1 MQPIVKE
8 IGGAKLLC
16 IPTDKFKSEY
26 FLLRFAVELNEENNH
41 LTTLLL
47 PVLSR
52 GTATHPNLLSINR
65 YLDELYS
72 TTVSTPNRRTGDMR
86 RIGISADF
94 LGSRYVDGGSIMPQ
108 VIDTVAE
115 IFYRPRLDNGC
126 FCPEHVE
133 IEKNAL
139 CDSIRA
145 SVNNPR
151 GYASHRCRQM
161 LCEGEPFALSLID
174 KEEVV
179 RAVTPEMLY
188 DRYRYLLENATP
200 TFCYVGSTPVD
211 EVVAMVKSA
220 FPSFHGKNAPY
231 RAEVRRVTGAPKR
244 AEEAMPFCQG
254 NLAIGLRSDISV
266 SDPEAPAFLV
276 LNELFGGSPA
286 SKLFLNVREKRSLC
300 YSCSSQAHL
309 FKGLIFVR
317 AGMKP
322 ENRSITEEAILAEL
336 DAIKRGEISDIELE
350 AAKRSLDHICR
361 QAQDN
366 PAAISSFYLGRDL
379 IGKNESLEDFRRS
392 LAAVTVSD
400 VVEAAARLDVGAT
413 FFLNGT
419 LEGEED
425 EE

>member
-1 MQPIVKE
+1 MQPIIRE
-8 IGGAKLLC
+8 IGGAKLFC

-26 FLLRFAVELNEENNH
+26 FSLRFALELNEANNH
-41 LTTLLL
+41 LTTMLL

-52 GTATHPNLLSINR
+52 GTVTHPNLLSINR

-72 TTVSTPNRRTGDMR
+72 TTVSTPNKRMGDMR
-86 RIGISADF
+86 CIGVSADF
-94 LGSRYVDGGSIMPQ
+94 LGSRYVDGGSILPQ

-115 IFYRPRLDNGC
+115 IVYRPRLDNGC
-126 FCPEHVE
+126 FCPEYVE
-133 IEKNAL
+133 IEKNTL

-174 KEEVV
+174 KEAVV
-179 RAVTPEMLY
+179 RAITPEKLY
-188 DRYRYLLENATP
+188 EHYRFLLENATP
-200 TFCYVGSTPVD
+200 IFCYVGSTSAD
-211 EVVAMVKSA
+211 EVAAMITNA
-220 FPSFHGKNAPY
+220 FPTFHGRNAPY
-231 RAEVRRVTGAPKR
+231 RAEIKRVMGAPKR

-254 NLAIGLRSDISV
+254 NLAIGLRTDISAV
-266 SDPEAPAFLV
+266 DSEAPALLV

-309 FKGLIFVR
+309 FKGLMFVR

-322 ENRSITEEAILAEL
+322 ENRSIAEEAILTEL
-336 DAIKRGEISDIELE
+336 DAVKRGEISDIELE
-350 AAKRSLDHICR
+350 AAKRSLDHMCR
-361 QAQDN
+361 QVQDN
-366 PAAISSFYLGRDL
+366 PAAISAFYLGRDM
-379 IGKNESLEDFRRS
+379 IGKNESPEDFRRS
-392 LAAVTVSD
+392 LSVVTASD
-400 VVEAAARLDVGAT
+400 VVEVAARLDVGAT